1 MTSISCGLMAWNEAK
16 TVDLTL
22 KSISGFA
29 DEVIIV
35 DTGSF
40 DGTQRIAREWMDK
53 LDLSGQIKNIHSKSI
68 YEMRSASIDLC
79 TKDWVLMQDAT
90 LPLSNALKR
99 EMVEFTE
106 KHNMFTG
113 AVKSLNL
120 MGDYE
125 HYFSNRPFMA
135 AHPILSRRDSP
146 RTETPLRP
154 RFNTKVITLKNY
166 AVNLSR
172 VRPAWRSYYR
182 GEPFDRRYYK
192 LGDDTQAKE
201 VNYAVMY
208 GLSKKHHSMV
218 EYMETERGM
227 TFDDV
232 KRVAPGWYLK
242 QLKIEATPLT
252 QIYREALP
260 EVIKE
265 EQKNPRYKL
274 IYDDGEIVGRSPEL

>member
-1 MTSISCGLMAWNEAK
+1 MTTISCGLMAWNESK

-22 KSISGFA
+22 KSIAGFA
-29 DEVIIV
+29 DEVILV

-40 DGTQRIAREWMDK
+40 DGTPKIAREWMDK
-53 LDLSGQIKNIHSKSI
+53 LDISGQVKNMHSKSLF
-68 YEMRSASIDLC
+68 EMRSASIDLC

-90 LPLSNALKR
+90 LPLSNPLKK
-99 EMVEFTE
+99 EVKEFTE
-106 KHNMFTG
+106 KYDGCTG

-125 HYFSNRPFMA
+125 HYFANRPFMA
-135 AHPILSRRDSP
+135 AHPIFSRRDSP
-146 RTETPLRP
+146 RTETLFRP
-154 RFNTKVITLKNY
+154 RFDTRVITLKNW

-192 LGDDTQAKE
+192 MGDKTQAKE
-201 VNYAVMY
+201 VNYGVMY
-208 GLSKKHHSMV
+208 GVSKKYYSMV
-218 EYMETERGM
+218 EYMEAERGV
-227 TFDDV
+227 TFEDV
-232 KRVAPGWYLK
+232 KRLAPDWYLR
-242 QLKIEATPLT
+242 QLKTEATQLT
-252 QIYREALP
+252 PSYQNGLP

-274 IYDDGEIVGRSPEL
+274 IYEGDEVVGRHPEL